1 MMGEKMQH
9 TGREARSTARLNAV
23 QAAYQLLSGDAPVTR
38 VIDEFLKYR
47 IGQEQDGVVLGE
59 ADQELFADILRGID
73 TRGDEITAILDD
85 YMPEN
90 RPLASQEKLLQ
101 AILRC
106 AVYELL
112 ARIDVPAAVVIN
124 EYLDVAHAFYA
135 GTEPR
140 FVNGV
145 LDRAARRLRAAEMK
159 K

>member
-1 MMGEKMQH
+1 MGKKMQH
-9 TGREARSTARLNAV
+9 TGREARSNARLNAV
-23 QAAYQLLSGDAPVTR
+23 QAAYQLLAGDAPASR

-47 IGQEQDGVVLGE
+47 IGQEQDGIVLGE
-59 ADQELFADILRGID
+59 ADQELFTDILRGID
-73 TRGDEITAILDD
+73 ARGDEIAAILND
-85 YMPEN
+85 YMPQN

-101 AILRC
+101 AILQC

-140 FVNGV
+140 FINGV
-145 LDRAARRLRAAEMK
+145 LDKAARRLRDAEMK